1 MIRLIDID
9 GDGLQD
15 IVFGAAATADLANI
29 ESLDMNADLRKFCKA
44 SGMQRLNL
52 LLFLNDIFYA
62 SILNKNF
69 HASLQCVWLR
79 LLRST

>member
-44 SGMQRLNL
+44 SGMQ
-52 LLFLNDIFYA
+52 
-62 SILNKNF
+62 
-69 HASLQCVWLR
+69 
-79 LLRST
+79 